1 MPPRIIPRVSGVMM
15 KCWTFLAAVFA
26 ACGID
31 AQAAEV
37 LYAASV
43 RSTPGDDSQ
52 RVAGHLYTF
61 DLSTRVFSLVGPLRA
76 GGRPIGVTG
85 LADHPQTGELFGITA
100 ESSPNFPSSL
110 VAIDVSSGDA
120 RVIGALRAIG
130 SDIAFDPEG
139 RLHVWM
145 RETSQLARVDLS
157 TGKATPIGDARGAGQ
172 TGGLGIDAA
181 GRVYVA
187 ASGATG
193 TLDMVDRTTGAIS
206 KGPGLRG
213 APYPA
218 GINSLSISPAGV
230 IFAVNT
236 NLGSPANTVLVK
248 IDARDGTVTQLGP
261 LPNDTDA
268 LVFMPGAPGQRATL
282 MIAGLVVVVI
292 AIASFMVARRR
303 RRAASAGK
311 A

>member
-1 MPPRIIPRVSGVMM
+1 MNW
-15 KCWTFLAAVFA
+15 WTVLAAVIA

-37 LYAASV
+37 LYVASV
-43 RSTPGDDSQ
+43 RSTLGDDPQ
-52 RVAGHLYTF
+52 RVAGNLYTF
-61 DLSTRVFSLVGPLRA
+61 DLSTSVFSLAGPLRA

-85 LADHPQTGELFGITA
+85 LADHPRTGELFGITA

-110 VAIDVSSGDA
+110 VAIDVSSGEA

-139 RLHVWM
+139 TLHVWL
-145 RETSQLARVDLS
+145 RATSQLARIDLAS
-157 TGKATPIGDARGAGQ
+157 GAATPIGDARGAGQ

-187 ASGATG
+187 ANGATG
-193 TLDMVDRTTGAIS
+193 TLDMVDRMTGAIS
-206 KGPGLRG
+206 KGPDLRG

-268 LVFMPGAPGQRATL
+268 LVFMPGAPRPAATL
-282 MIAGLVVVVI
+282 AIAGLVVILI
-292 AIASFMVARRR
+292 AIVSFMFARRR
-303 RRAASAGK
+303 RRAVEPDK

>member
-1 MPPRIIPRVSGVMM
+1 MWRKLV
-15 KCWTFLAAVFA
+15 AAIVVTH
-26 ACGID
+26 GIA
-31 AQAAEV
+31 AQAADV

-43 RSTPGDDSQ
+43 RSPLGQDSQ
-52 RVAGHLYTF
+52 AIAGNLYMF

-76 GGRPIGVTG
+76 AGVPIGVTG
-85 LADHPQTGELFGITA
+85 LADHPSTGELFGITA
-100 ESSPNFPSSL
+100 ESSPNFPNSL
-110 VAIDVSSGDA
+110 ISIDPSSGEA
-120 RVIGALRAIG
+120 RVIGRLRAIG
-130 SDIAFDPEG
+130 SDIAFDPKG
-139 RLHVWM
+139 NLHVWL

-157 TGKATPIGDARGAGQ
+157 TGQATPLGEPGAAGQ

-193 TLDMVDRTTGAIS
+193 TLDMIDATSGAIS
-206 KGPGLRG
+206 KGPALRG

-218 GINSLSISPAGV
+218 GINSLTVSPAGV

-248 IDARDGTVTQLGP
+248 IDPSDGKVTQVGP

-268 LVFMPGAPGQRATL
+268 LVLMPGSSGINSPLG
-282 MIAGLVVVVI
+282 IAGMVVVLI
-292 AIASFMVARRR
+292 ALAGFLFARRLR
-303 RRAASAGK
+303 PAGSSGK
-311 A
+311 P